1 MIDEGEKQKVS
12 KKIENYIVKRLAEAF
27 YNKGKGII
35 PEALRPESKRAFLV
49 GNVDSRSLEL
59 GKVMQLVSKD
69 IYIYIYTYIC
79 IISYIYKHA

>member
-1 MIDEGEKQKVS
+1 MIDEGERQKIS

-59 GKVMQLVSKD
+59 GKVMRMQLVSKD
-69 IYIYIYTYIC
+69 IYIYMY
-79 IISYIYKHA
+79 YKLYL